1 MSRAK
6 ILRIFCGVYKEM
18 IEIQAVSKQFT
29 SGRGYVSAVSDI
41 SFSVNRGTGVILK
54 GRSGSGKTTLL
65 NCIGTL
71 EIPDQGAIMYKGT
84 NICTLS
90 PRQRA
95 LFRRREVGFVFQSG
109 NLLPWLTVAEN
120 LQFPLELNGI
130 CGIMQR
136 RRIEEL
142 LATFGLTGYGKA
154 MPVELSGGEL
164 QRIAFA
170 RAIAHTPAILLA
182 DEPTASLDSGNGK
195 QLIALMLSLCRFE
208 ATTLFVA
215 THDQDLLA
223 MADTIIALKDGKI
236 E

>member
-1 MSRAK
+1 
-6 ILRIFCGVYKEM
+6 M
-18 IEIQAVSKQFT
+18 IELQAVSKQFT
-29 SGRGYVSAVSDI
+29 SGRGHVSAIRDI
-41 SFSVNRGTGVILK
+41 SFAVHRGKGVILQ

-71 EIPDQGAIMYKGT
+71 ETPDQGAIVYKGA

-95 LFRRREVGFVFQSG
+95 LFRRKEVGFVFQSG

-130 CGIMQR
+130 HGRIQR

-142 LATFGLTGYGKA
+142 LATFGLAGYGKA

-170 RAIAHTPAILLA
+170 RAIAHAPAILLA
-182 DEPTASLDSGNGK
+182 DEPTASLDSNNGQ
-195 QLIALMLSLCRFE
+195 QLIALMFSLCRLQ

-223 MADTIIALKDGKI
+223 MADTIIALKDGRMEQKL
-236 E
+236 